1 MQKYAS
7 LLSKAP
13 LPDRHLRS
21 KTEPAMP
28 SRLRAAFLLR
38 HPTAPMSVSGSG
50 TTSANWSSPLELDRI
65 SRVPADT
72 SNELT
77 MSDLRLFRQVMR
89 HFAMGSSI
97 GPIFAAALLA
107 LNSQH
112 VFDAVLNSSAPTT
125 NLIIM
130 VIGVSAYFGFG
141 AAITGFV
148 FIVMAEDS
156 RKKL

>member
-1 MQKYAS
+1 M
-7 LLSKAP
+7 
-13 LPDRHLRS
+13 
-21 KTEPAMP
+21 T
-28 SRLRAAFLLR
+28 
-38 HPTAPMSVSGSG
+38 
-50 TTSANWSSPLELDRI
+50 
-65 SRVPADT
+65 
-72 SNELT
+72 
-77 MSDLRLFRQVMR
+77 DLQLFRQVMR

-112 VFDAVLNSSAPTT
+112 VLDVVLNSSAPTT
-125 NLIIM
+125 SLIIM

>member
-1 MQKYAS
+1 
-7 LLSKAP
+7 
-13 LPDRHLRS
+13 
-21 KTEPAMP
+21 MP

-38 HPTAPMSVSGSG
+38 HLTAPMSASGSG
-50 TTSANWSSPLELDRI
+50 TAPTNSSLPLELAHI
-65 SRVPADT
+65 SRVPAHASD
-72 SNELT
+72 ELT
-77 MSDLRLFRQVMR
+77 MSDLQLFRQVMR

-112 VFDAVLNSSAPTT
+112 VLDVVLNSSAPTT
-125 NLIIM
+125 SLIIM

>member
-1 MQKYAS
+1 
-7 LLSKAP
+7 
-13 LPDRHLRS
+13 
-21 KTEPAMP
+21 
-28 SRLRAAFLLR
+28 
-38 HPTAPMSVSGSG
+38 MSASG
-50 TTSANWSSPLELDRI
+50 TGTASTNSGLPLELARI

-72 SNELT
+72 SNEFP
-77 MSDLRLFRQVMR
+77 MSDLQLFRQVMR

-107 LNSQH
+107 LNGQQ
-112 VFDAVLNSSAPTT
+112 VLDVVLNSSAPTT
-125 NLIIM
+125 TLIIM

-148 FIVMAEDS
+148 FIVMAEDL

>member
-1 MQKYAS
+1 
-7 LLSKAP
+7 
-13 LPDRHLRS
+13 
-21 KTEPAMP
+21 
-28 SRLRAAFLLR
+28 
-38 HPTAPMSVSGSG
+38 MSASGSG
-50 TTSANWSSPLELDRI
+50 TAPTNSSLPLELARI
-65 SRVPADT
+65 SRVPAHASD
-72 SNELT
+72 ELA
-77 MSDLRLFRQVMR
+77 MSDLQLFRQVMR

-112 VFDAVLNSSAPTT
+112 VLDVVLNSSAPTT
-125 NLIIM
+125 SLIIM

>member
-1 MQKYAS
+1 
-7 LLSKAP
+7 
-13 LPDRHLRS
+13 
-21 KTEPAMP
+21 MP
-28 SRLRAAFLLR
+28 SRLRAAFLLQ
-38 HPTAPMSVSGSG
+38 HLAAPSASGSG
-50 TTSANWSSPLELDRI
+50 TASTNSGLPPELDCI
-65 SRVPADT
+65 CRVPAGT
-72 SNELT
+72 SDEPA
-77 MSDLRLFRQVMR
+77 MSDLQLFRQVMR

-107 LNSQH
+107 LNSQQ
-112 VFDAVLNSSAPTT
+112 VLDVVLNSSAPTT
-125 NLIIM
+125 TLIIM

>member
-1 MQKYAS
+1 MQNG
-7 LLSKAP
+7 L
-13 LPDRHLRS
+13 
-21 KTEPAMP
+21 AMP
-28 SRLRAAFLLR
+28 SRLRAAFLLLG
-38 HPTAPMSVSGSG
+38 HLIAPPSASGSG
-50 TTSANWSSPLELDRI
+50 TASTYSSLPRELDCI
-65 SRVPADT
+65 SGVPADT

-77 MSDLRLFRQVMR
+77 MSDLQLFRQVMR

-112 VFDAVLNSSAPTT
+112 VLDVVLNSSAPTT
-125 NLIIM
+125 TLIIM
-130 VIGVSAYFGFG
+130 VTGVSAYFGFS

-148 FIVMAEDS
+148 FIVVAEDS